1 MYFYI
6 FGLFSFQDKCEDA
19 WDKLANLEEIRAKLE
34 LDLQDKTEA
43 LKIDMDQLELSH
55 HSSSLS
61 HKPDPVRV
69 PNK

>member
-1 MYFYI
+1 MVP
-6 FGLFSFQDKCEDA
+6 LQNKCEDA
-19 WDKLANLEEIRAKLE
+19 WDKLSHLEEIRAKLE

-61 HKPDPVRV
+61 HKPDSTRV